1 MKTLHL
7 LAALTLLVTAPL
19 AAQQRGRS
27 MTPEERAARAAAREA
42 EMTAP
47 RPIEAL
53 TVEAIQA
60 YRAGTKN

>member
-1 MKTLHL
+1 MHL